1 VLQIQAKISK
11 EELNELPQGSFVGK
25 IIVIENI
32 LDLQKVIPFLRHQ
45 KELGFDT
52 ETRPAFKK
60 GRVNMVALLQISTAK
75 EAFLFRIS
83 KMGLPAVLADI
94 LADESIIKVGAA
106 IRDDI
111 KALQKITPFIPGG
124 FVELQNFVKQ
134 FGIEDAGLQKLSG
147 NILGFKI
154 SKGQRLSNWENAE
167 LTEAQQIYAATDAW
181 VGLEIFTR
189 LKINGFK
196 NETGV

>member
-1 VLQIQAKISK
+1 MQQIQAKISK
-11 EELNELPQGSFVGK
+11 EELNELPHGVFDGK
-25 IIVIENI
+25 IVIIEN
-32 LDLQKVIPFLRHQ
+32 LLHLQKIIPFLRHQ

-52 ETRPAFKK
+52 ETRPSFKK
-60 GRVNMVALLQISTAK
+60 GKINTVALLQLSTSK

-83 KMGLPAVLADI
+83 KMGFPAVLADI
-94 LADESIIKVGAA
+94 LADEAIVKIGAA

-134 FGIEDAGLQKLSG
+134 FGIEDAGLQKLTG

-154 SKGQRLSNWENAE
+154 SKGQRLSNWENQE
-167 LTEAQQIYAATDAW
+167 LTESQQQYAATDAW
-181 VGLEIFTR
+181 VGLEIYYR
-189 LKINGFK
+189 LKYK
-196 NETGV
+196 KTL

>member
-1 VLQIQAKISK
+1 VQQIQAKISK
-11 EELNELPQGSFVGK
+11 EELNELPHGVFDGK
-25 IIVIENI
+25 IVIIEN
-32 LDLQKVIPFLRHQ
+32 LLHLQKIIPFLRHQ

-52 ETRPAFKK
+52 ETRPSFKK
-60 GRVNMVALLQISTAK
+60 GKINTVALLQLSTSK

-83 KMGLPAVLADI
+83 KMGFPAVLADI
-94 LADESIIKVGAA
+94 LADEAIVKIGAA

-134 FGIEDAGLQKLSG
+134 FGIEDAGLQKLTG

-154 SKGQRLSNWENAE
+154 SKGQRLSNWENQE
-167 LTEAQQIYAATDAW
+167 LTESQQQYAATDAW
-181 VGLEIFTR
+181 VGLEIYYR
-189 LKINGFK
+189 LKYK
-196 NETGV
+196 KTL